1 MCAKQQRYELN
12 TIKLL
17 NKEFVEH
24 CRGNVNETI
33 TALLEFALSALT
45 ADHGLLELR
54 GFPRAAHRIDPS
66 CEGLRIQP
74 EFILCRISVARK
86 DMVLTKTEIV
96 NHELRKT
103 MVRFD

>member
-1 MCAKQQRYELN
+1 M
-12 TIKLL
+12 L
-17 NKEFVEH
+17 NKELVEH

-33 TALLEFALSALT
+33 IALLEFALSVLA

-54 GFPRAAHRIDPS
+54 SFPQPAFRIEPS

-74 EFILCRISVARK
+74 DFIHCRISVARK
-86 DMVLTKTEIV
+86 DMVLTKTDIV

-103 MVRFD
+103 KVRFD